1 MNFEP
6 QTIVIF
12 NHRHMGDALGSF
24 PAIAAMRERWPGARI
39 VCVAAALPLNLFEGA
54 GLADRLILHQ
64 RKLRDNLRALADV
77 RREKPDVAVCFSSTL
92 RVATMAKLSGARVRA
107 GFAGPDSPKHT
118 RALNLKV
125 PWEGLQSTQL
135 DLEMARALGA
145 PATKTD
151 YVGLLRISDDERAV
165 AARWLG
171 DKHIGAQKPLVGLNL
186 GASVE
191 RRRWGVEN
199 FAAVAGALSAQAQI
213 IVFGGPGDGA
223 MIEELK
229 TLVNAPLLVA
239 AGEFSPRQSAAL
251 IERCRAFITGDT
263 GPMHLA
269 MAVDTPTVALFG
281 LVPASLRMV
290 PHRGHI
296 ALEHNA
302 VCQNLPHAKC
312 AFESQCSCLA
322 AIAPTEVVAAARAQ
336 LSKAREAAR

>member
-6 QTIVIF
+6 RTLVIF

-24 PAIAAMRERWPGARI
+24 PAILAMRARWPDARI
-39 VCVAAALPLNLFEGA
+39 ICVAAPLPMNLFEGA
-54 GLADRLILHQ
+54 GLADGLILHQ
-64 RKLRDNLRALADV
+64 RKWRDNLRALAQI
-77 RREKPDVAVCFSSTL
+77 RREKPDVAVCFSSTF
-92 RVATMAKLSGARVRA
+92 RVAAMAKLSGARVRA
-107 GFAGPDSPKHT
+107 GFAPTKHT
-118 RALNLKV
+118 FTLNLKV
-125 PWEGLQSTQL
+125 PWDGLQSTAL

-145 PATKTD
+145 PARRTD

-165 AARWLG
+165 AVRWLG
-171 DKHIGAQKPLVGLNL
+171 DQNVGVEKPLVGLNM

-191 RRRWGVEN
+191 RRRWSVSN
-199 FAAVAGALSAQAQI
+199 FAAVANALSDEAQI
-213 IVFGGPGDGA
+213 IVFGGPNDLP

-229 TLVNAPLLVA
+229 TLVSAPLIIA

-251 IERCRAFITGDT
+251 IERCATFISGDT

-281 LVPASLRMV
+281 LVPAALRMV

-302 VCQNLPHAKC
+302 VCQNLPLAKC
-312 AFESQCSCLA
+312 AFESHCSCLA
-322 AIAPTEVVAAARAQ
+322 AIAPAEVVVAARVQ